1 MTTRKAHRL
10 TLMFFILSIM
20 ASFGPC
26 LYGVVRA
33 FIEGS
38 VVSKYSLGIV
48 GVACII
54 IALVAALNKYRPRC
68 IPWLLFIAIHICVGD
83 VMPII
88 IAVGI
93 GIVVDEFIFTPAYKF
108 FRKQYEMQKQGDI
121 ICQKMK
127 Q

>member
-68 IPWLLFIAIHICVGD
+68 IPWLLFIAIHIFSIFLELSFPRIFRDC
-83 VMPII
+83 II
-88 IAVGI
+88 M
-93 GIVVDEFIFTPAYKF
+93 
-108 FRKQYEMQKQGDI
+108 RLS
-121 ICQKMK
+121 
-127 Q
+127 